1 VRRNLFAFLSLLV
14 AVFAISACGSSKKSS
29 SSSTSSSTPSTSTPS
44 SSGSSSLP
52 GKGKPAIT
60 LGDKNF
66 PEQYIL
72 GYLYKLALEKKG
84 YTVNLKPNLGSSEI
98 TDKALTSGKI
108 DAYPEYTGVIVNEL
122 KGDTKRSQSAAAA
135 YTEAH
140 AWEASRG
147 FALSTPT
154 PFQDKDVLVVQKAF
168 AAKHGLK
175 SVADLKKLKSFTLG
189 GPPENRTRFEGVVG
203 LHKAYGLT
211 NLVFKPL
218 TIGIQYQA
226 LDQGKV
232 DVATVFTTDGQLTKP
247 RYQLLSD
254 PKGIFGYQQVAL
266 VVKQSLLAKEGAAFK
281 QTVDAVSA
289 KLDNKAMQTMNAAVV
304 LNKLNPQD
312 VAKKFLQA
320 NGLL

>member
-1 VRRNLFAFLSLLV
+1 MRRTLLAFLSLLV
-14 AVFAISACGSSKKSS
+14 VILAISACGSSKKSDS
-29 SSSTSSSTPSTSTPS
+29 KSSSTSTPATT
-44 SSGSSSLP
+44 GAAALP
-52 GKGKPAIT
+52 GNGKPAIT

-72 GYLYKLALEKKG
+72 GYLYKQALEAKG
-84 YTVNLKPNLGSSEI
+84 YKVNLKPNLGSSEI

-122 KGDTKRSQSAAAA
+122 KGSKKRSASAAAA
-135 YTEAH
+135 YKEAA
-140 AWEASRG
+140 AWEAGRG
-147 FALSTPT
+147 FVLSPPT

-168 AAKHGLK
+168 AAKHGIT
-175 SVADLKKLKSFTLG
+175 SVADLQKLKSFTLG
-189 GPPENRTRFEGVVG
+189 GPPENKTRYEGVVG
-203 LHKAYGLT
+203 LHQAYGLN

-226 LDQGKV
+226 IDQGKV

-247 RYQLLSD
+247 KYQLLTD
-254 PKGIFGYQQVAL
+254 PKGIFGYQQVAMVTNKK
-266 VVKQSLLAKEGAAFK
+266 VVAKEGPAYSLIVA
-281 QTVDAVSA
+281 AVSQ

-304 LNKLNPQD
+304 LNKLNPKD

>member
-1 VRRNLFAFLSLLV
+1 MRRTLLAFLSLLV
-14 AVFAISACGSSKKSS
+14 VVFAISACGSSSKSS
-29 SSSTSSSTPSTSTPS
+29 SSSSGSSTSTPS
-44 SSGSSSLP
+44 SATVSGQP

-66 PEQYIL
+66 PEEYIL
-72 GYLYKLALEKKG
+72 GYLYKQALEAKG
-84 YTVNLKPNLGSSEI
+84 YKVNLKPNLGSSEI

-122 KGDTKRSQSAAAA
+122 KGSQERSASAAATYQA
-135 YTEAH
+135 AH
-140 AWEASRG
+140 AWEAGRG
-147 FALSTPT
+147 FALSAPT
-154 PFQDKDVLVVQKAF
+154 PFQDKDVLVVQKSF
-168 AAKHGLK
+168 ASKNGLQ

-189 GPPENRTRFEGVVG
+189 GPPENKTRYEGVVG
-203 LHKAYGLT
+203 LHKAYGLN

-247 RYQLLSD
+247 TYQLLAD

-266 VVKQSLLAKEGAAFK
+266 VVKKDVVAKEGPAFK
-281 QTVDAVSA
+281 QIVDAVSS

-312 VAKKFLQA
+312 VSKKFLQA